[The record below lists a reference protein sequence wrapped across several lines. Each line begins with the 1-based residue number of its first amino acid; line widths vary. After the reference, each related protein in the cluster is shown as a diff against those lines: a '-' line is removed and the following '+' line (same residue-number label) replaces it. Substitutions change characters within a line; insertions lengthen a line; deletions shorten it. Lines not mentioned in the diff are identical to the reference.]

1 MSLIDRKKLQRTI
14 CVAAALLCL
23 LGVCAAAR
31 AAPADEVKA
40 LLDQR
45 NAAAAYALA
54 KKHPG
59 EIGNPAFDFYF
70 GIAAIDSGHAG
81 EGVLALERYVIN
93 FPDNREARLELAR
106 GYFVL
111 GEDARAREEFNE
123 VLKAN
128 PPPSVAANIER
139 FLSALDA
146 RQSSYRTTT
155 GVFAEV
161 GIGHDTNVNGGVGS
175 AGIVVPVFG
184 SVRVGASGVETAAD
198 FAWVALGGEVIHPIA
213 PGLAIFA
220 NGRVDGKYNAGGLPS
235 EFDQNNVA
243 VNGGLTYLQDKNL
256 YRFTATHATVWVDNK
271 RFRDV
276 DGIAGELS
284 HQIDELQSAGP
295 FVQLARLSYTG
306 DNRPRDAD
314 FYSLGVN
321 YRKAFIGPFQ
331 PLLTVSANIA
341 DEHNVRDRPDLGRDI
356 YGGRVALALTP
367 APKWFASVGLAYQN
381 SKYSAVDPLLLTTR
395 KDDYYALDATVG
407 YAFSRK
413 LSLRGELLVSDNQSN
428 IELYEYKRN
437 ILGVKLRY
445 DF

>member
-1 MSLIDRKKLQRTI
+1 VRRILIFSALLGL
-14 CVAAALLCL
+14 AAAFPAL
-23 LGVCAAAR
+23 

-45 NAAAAYALA
+45 NPAAAYALA
-54 KKHPG
+54 KQNPG

-93 FPDNREARLELAR
+93 FPDNLEARLELAR

-111 GEDARAREEFNE
+111 GEDSRAREEFNG

-128 PPPSVAANIER
+128 PPPDVAANVER
-139 FLSALDA
+139 FMNALDA

-161 GIGHDTNVNGGVGS
+161 GYGHDTNVNGGVGS

-184 SVRVGASGVETAAD
+184 SVRVDATGVRAPAD
-198 FAWVALGGEVIHPIA
+198 FTWLAVGGEIIHPVA
-213 PGLAIFA
+213 PGLAVFA
-220 NGRVDGKYNAGGLPS
+220 NGRLDSKQNNGELPS
-235 EFDQNNVA
+235 RFDQNNIL
-243 VNGGLTYLQDKNL
+243 VNGGLTYLNDKNL
-256 YRFTATHATVWVDNK
+256 YRVTASHATVEVDHT

-276 DGIAGELS
+276 DGISGELS
-284 HQIDELQSAGP
+284 HQIDELQSVGP

-314 FYSLGVN
+314 FYSAGVN

-341 DEHNVRDRPDLGRDI
+341 DEHNVRDRPDLGRNI
-356 YGGRVALALTP
+356 YGGRVAIALTP
-367 APKWFASVGLAYQN
+367 APKWSASVGVAYQN
-381 SKYSAVDPLLLTTR
+381 SKYSAVDPLLATTR

-413 LSLRGELLVSDNQSN
+413 LSLRGELLLSDNKSN

-437 ILGVKLRY
+437 LLGVKLRY

>member
-1 MSLIDRKKLQRTI
+1 MADFRTKLRITTLAASLML
-14 CVAAALLCL
+14 AAAA
-23 LGVCAAAR
+23 VM
-31 AAPADEVKA
+31 AAPADDIKA
-40 LLDQR
+40 LLEQR
-45 NAAAAYALA
+45 KAAEAYALA
-54 KKHPG
+54 KQNPG

-93 FPDNREARLELAR
+93 FPDNLEARLELAR

-111 GEDARAREEFNE
+111 GEDARAREEFRE

-128 PPPSVAANIER
+128 PPPNVAANIER
-139 FLSALDA
+139 FMNALDA
-146 RQSSYRTTT
+146 RQSTYRTTT

-161 GIGHDTNVNGGVGS
+161 GYGYDSNVNGGVGN
-175 AGIVVPVFG
+175 AGISVPVFG
-184 SVRVGASGVETAAD
+184 SVRVAPNGVETAAD
-198 FAWVALGGEVIHPIA
+198 FAWVALGGEIIHPIA
-213 PGLAIFA
+213 PGLAVFA
-220 NGRVDGKYNAGGLPS
+220 NGRMDGKYNGGGLAS

-276 DGIAGELS
+276 DGISGELS

-295 FVQLARLSYTG
+295 FVQIARLGYTG
-306 DNRPRDAD
+306 DNAPRDAD
-314 FYSLGVN
+314 FYSAGVN

-331 PLLTVSANIA
+331 PLLTASANIA
-341 DEHNVRDRPDLGRDI
+341 DEHNRRDRPDLGRDI

-381 SKYSAVDPLLLTTR
+381 SKYSAVDPLLATTR
-395 KDDYYALDATVG
+395 QDDYYALDATVG

-413 LSLRGELLVSDNQSN
+413 LSLRGELMLSDNQSN

-437 ILGVKLRY
+437 IVGVKLRY